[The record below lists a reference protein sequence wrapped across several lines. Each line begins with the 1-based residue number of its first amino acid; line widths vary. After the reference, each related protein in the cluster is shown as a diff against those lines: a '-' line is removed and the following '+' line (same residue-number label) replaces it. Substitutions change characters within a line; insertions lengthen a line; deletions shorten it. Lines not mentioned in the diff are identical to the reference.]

1 MLYIIN
7 LLYFYLK
14 LIINKVN
21 IYIFCVIQISIFFID
36 NIYFMDKQMNIWFKR
51 FIWESV
57 LLVGKKYF
65 KFVQNI
71 YIGLRV

>member
-51 FIWESV
+51 LIWESV

-71 YIGLRV
+71 YLGLRV

>member
-7 LLYFYLK
+7 LLYIYLK

>member
-7 LLYFYLK
+7 LLYIYLK

-36 NIYFMDKQMNIWFKR
+36 NIYFMDKQINIWFKR

-71 YIGLRV
+71 YLGLRV

>member
-71 YIGLRV
+71 YLGLRV

>member
-36 NIYFMDKQMNIWFKR
+36 NIYFMDKQMNIWLQR

-71 YIGLRV
+71 YLGLRV

>member
-36 NIYFMDKQMNIWFKR
+36 NIYFMDKQINIWFKR

-71 YIGLRV
+71 YLGLRV